1 MRAAMSKPR
10 KRTDG
15 DRRRRASLAALVIC
29 GAGLAAAAPA
39 AAASVPSASTGPAR
53 GVSYATAT
61 LTGSVNPQGQDTTYF
76 FQYGPTKA
84 YGLQT
89 ALADAGAGK
98 RTVNVS
104 LAISGLQPITRYHFR
119 LLAVNA
125 SGAAAGGDRS
135 FMTTKVPLSLA
146 ILVSPNPVLYG
157 GGTVVQGTL
166 SGTGNAAVPV
176 ALQANP
182 FPYVQGFADVGNA
195 AITNTNGSFFF
206 PVPGLTQLTQ
216 FRVVTISNHPV
227 ISPVAL
233 EYVQALVN
241 SHVRHTS
248 RRHFARIYGT
258 VTPAQDGAQ
267 VGILRL
273 VHGRGV
279 LVGGTTLHHRDATSS
294 SFSRVV
300 HVGPGVYRVLVRIPA
315 GAVLSNYGRPLVI
328 R

>member
-1 MRAAMSKPR
+1 MRAAMSKPC
-10 KRTDG
+10 KRRG
-15 DRRRRASLAALVIC
+15 KGRRRHASLAALVIC
-29 GAGLAAAAPA
+29 GAGLLAAAPA
-39 AAASVPSASTGPAR
+39 AAASVPAASTGPAR
-53 GVSYATAT
+53 NVSYATAT

-89 ALADAGAGK
+89 PLADAGAGK
-98 RTVNVS
+98 SKVNVS
-104 LAISGLQPITRYHFR
+104 LAISGLQPLTRYHFR
-119 LLAVNA
+119 LLAANA
-125 SGAAAGGDRS
+125 SGAATGGDRS

-146 ILVSPNPVLYG
+146 ILVAPNPVPYG
-157 GGTVVQGTL
+157 AGVVVQGTL
-166 SGTGNAAVPV
+166 SGTGNAGVAV

-182 FPYVQGFADVGNA
+182 FPYVQGFTGVGNA
-195 AITNTNGSFFF
+195 ALTNTNGGFSF
-206 PVPGLTQLTQ
+206 PVARLTALTQ
-216 FRVVTISNHPV
+216 FRVVTISSHPV

-241 SHVRHTS
+241 SHVGHAS
-248 RRHFARIYGT
+248 RRHFARIFGT

-267 VGILRL
+267 VGIVRL

-279 LVGGTTLHHRDATSS
+279 LVGGTTLHHRNATSS
-294 SFSRVV
+294 SFSRVIPV
-300 HVGPGVYRVLVRIPA
+300 RPGVYRVLVRIPA